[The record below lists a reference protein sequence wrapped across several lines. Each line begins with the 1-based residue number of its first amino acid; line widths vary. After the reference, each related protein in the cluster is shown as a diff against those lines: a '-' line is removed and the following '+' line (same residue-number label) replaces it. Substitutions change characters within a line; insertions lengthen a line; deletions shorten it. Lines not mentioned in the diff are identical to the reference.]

1 MHGTVWPAYLG
12 DLMAASPP
20 IACDA
25 ALQFS
30 CICLVSSKNPN
41 TARAY
46 VLRVATL
53 KLLLYLLLSCSVLA
67 KRMKQPYIPFS
78 LGVYR
83 RSFFCVCVERER
95 ERERERAL

>member
-53 KLLLYLLLSCSVLA
+53 KLLLA
-67 KRMKQPYIPFS
+67 KRMKQLCLVSNFLSPNFTIHLSHQISYLIH
-78 LGVYR
+78 G
-83 RSFFCVCVERER
+83 
-95 ERERERAL
+95 ALNVDK